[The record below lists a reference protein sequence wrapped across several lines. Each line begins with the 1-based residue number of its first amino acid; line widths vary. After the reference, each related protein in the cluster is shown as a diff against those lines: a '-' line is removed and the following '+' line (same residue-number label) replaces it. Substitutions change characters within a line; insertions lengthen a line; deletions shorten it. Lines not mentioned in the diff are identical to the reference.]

1 MPHDVVYLFHL
12 SYFQKLAMCQ
22 NQTTCVQCL
31 RCRSCLVCHFLLPWV
46 DHQVDVPSSH
56 HECVDIWG
64 NGCVWRCWDGA
75 MMCHVISPVK
85 TGKDCFPVNLWCEVF
100 NVLTVSTGQLTGF
113 SVLLVWPGH
122 RAYEVHGESRP
133 HDFSIYRNYPHDLR
147 CLSFSFVFACGLCGF
162 PWWYPVHL
170 VCLILFAGLDVLFRY
185 HNPQLQLFESP
196 VYFQRAKD
204 NMKMIFSTI
213 LDWKLQAD
221 GYPGEVASLSKW
233 LGHNFSNAACW
244 RRWWDL
250 YICPLLE

>member
-1 MPHDVVYLFHL
+1 MLSLPFFAALSWSPGGRTFITPRMCGHLYLVGFPL
-12 SYFQKLAMCQ
+12 LDDDAWQ
-22 NQTTCVQCL
+22 VE
-31 RCRSCLVCHFLLPWV
+31 RCCGG
-46 DHQVDVPSSH
+46 
-56 HECVDIWG
+56 G

-133 HDFSIYRNYPHDLR
+133 HDFSIYRFSSWFEMFVILICVR
-147 CLSFSFVFACGLCGF
+147 MWLMWLSMMISSTSFR
-162 PWWYPVHL
+162 
-170 VCLILFAGLDVLFRY
+170 LILFAGLDFLFRY
-185 HNPQLQLFESP
+185 HTPQLQLFESP

-233 LGHNFSNAACW
+233 LGHNFSKAA
-244 RRWWDL
+244 
-250 YICPLLE
+250 